1 MAVEIRCRYTTG
13 TYVATVKGQ
22 KKTASNTI
30 SARQA
35 AEAMATKL
43 GLNPHLLVEH
53 QRDLIDPKELV
64 IFSHPVDAGDRRQSK
79 N

>member
-1 MAVEIRCRYTTG
+1 MPTEIRCRYTTG
-13 TYVATVKGQ
+13 TYVASVKGQ

-43 GLNPHLLVEH
+43 GLDPTHLVE
-53 QRDLIDPKELV
+53 QQLDLIDNKGAV
-64 IFSHPVDAGDRRQSK
+64 IFSHPGEPA
-79 N
+79 

>member
-1 MAVEIRCRYTTG
+1 MPVEIRCRYTTG

-35 AEAMATKL
+35 AEAMARKL
-43 GLNPHLLVEH
+43 GLDPVELVEL
-53 QRDLIDPKELV
+53 QRYLIAPKELV
-64 IFSHPVDAGDRRQSK
+64 TFIHPGEPA
-79 N
+79 

>member
-1 MAVEIRCRYTTG
+1 MPVEIRCRYTTG

-35 AEAMATKL
+35 AEAMARKL
-43 GLNPHLLVEH
+43 GLDPVELVEL
-53 QRDLIDPKELV
+53 QRDFIAPKELV
-64 IFSHPVDAGDRRQSK
+64 TFTHPGEPA
-79 N
+79 

>member
-1 MAVEIRCRYTTG
+1 MPVEIRCRYTTG

-35 AEAMATKL
+35 ADAMANKL
-43 GLNPHLLVEH
+43 GLDPALLME
-53 QRDLIDPKELV
+53 QTRDLIDNKGAV
-64 IFSHPVDAGDRRQSK
+64 IFSHPGEPV
-79 N
+79 

>member
-1 MAVEIRCRYTTG
+1 MPVEIRCRYTTG

-35 AEAMATKL
+35 AEAMARKL
-43 GLNPHLLVEH
+43 GLDPVELVEL
-53 QRDLIDPKELV
+53 QRDLIAPKELV
-64 IFSHPVDAGDRRQSK
+64 TFIHPGEPA
-79 N
+79 

>member
-1 MAVEIRCRYTTG
+1 MPTEIRCRYTTG

-35 AEAMATKL
+35 ANAMATKL
-43 GLNPHLLVEH
+43 GLDPEHLV
-53 QRDLIDPKELV
+53 QQTRDLIDNKGAV
-64 IFSHPVDAGDRRQSK
+64 IFSHPGEPA
-79 N
+79 

>member
-1 MAVEIRCRYTTG
+1 MPVEIRCRYTTG

-35 AEAMATKL
+35 ANAMAIKL
-43 GLNPHLLVEH
+43 GIDPAHLVE
-53 QRDLIDPKELV
+53 QTRDLIDNKGPV
-64 IFSHPVDAGDRRQSK
+64 IFSHPGEPELPR
-79 N
+79 

>member
-1 MAVEIRCRYTTG
+1 MPVDIRCRYATG

-35 AEAMATKL
+35 AEALATKL
-43 GLNPHLLVEH
+43 GLEPSLMVEQQPDLL
-53 QRDLIDPKELV
+53 DPRKV
-64 IFSHPVDAGDRRQSK
+64 VVFQHPGCVAMSRGK
-79 N
+79 

>member
-1 MAVEIRCRYTTG
+1 MPVEIRCRDTTG

-35 AEAMATKL
+35 ANAMDIKL
-43 GLNPHLLVEH
+43 GIDPAHLVE
-53 QRDLIDPKELV
+53 QTRDLIDNKGAV
-64 IFSHPVDAGDRRQSK
+64 IFSHPGEPELPR
-79 N
+79 

>member
-1 MAVEIRCRYTTG
+1 MPTEIRCRYTTG

-35 AEAMATKL
+35 ADAMANKL
-43 GLNPHLLVEH
+43 GLDPALLVE
-53 QRDLIDPKELV
+53 QTRDLIDNKGAV
-64 IFSHPVDAGDRRQSK
+64 IFSHPGEPVLPR
-79 N
+79 

>member
-1 MAVEIRCRYTTG
+1 MPTEIRCRYTTG

-35 AEAMATKL
+35 ADAMANKL
-43 GLNPHLLVEH
+43 GLDPALLVE
-53 QRDLIDPKELV
+53 QTRDLIDNKGAV
-64 IFSHPVDAGDRRQSK
+64 IFSHPGEPA
-79 N
+79 

>member
-1 MAVEIRCRYTTG
+1 MPVEIRCRYTTG

-35 AEAMATKL
+35 ANAMATKL
-43 GLNPHLLVEH
+43 GLDHAQLVE
-53 QRDLIDPKELV
+53 QTRDLIDNKGAV
-64 IFSHPVDAGDRRQSK
+64 IFSHPGQPAPTI
-79 N
+79 

>member
-1 MAVEIRCRYTTG
+1 MPVEIRCRYTTG

-35 AEAMATKL
+35 ADAMATKL
-43 GLNPHLLVEH
+43 GLDPAHLVE
-53 QRDLIDPKELV
+53 QTRDLIDNKGAV
-64 IFSHPVDAGDRRQSK
+64 IFSHPGEQKEAS
-79 N
+79 NA

>member
-1 MAVEIRCRYTTG
+1 MSVEIRCRYTTG

-35 AEAMATKL
+35 AEAMAIKL
-43 GLNPHLLVEH
+43 GLDPVELVELR
-53 QRDLIDPKELV
+53 RDLIAPKELV
-64 IFSHPVDAGDRRQSK
+64 TFIHPGEPA
-79 N
+79 